1 MLTGKDDKI
10 KQLQLEVEHLNSLAK
25 ASRLINSTL
34 NLDELMEIIR
44 KIGRTEVGAEKA
56 TIYLADED
64 KEELH
69 SVYLEDKHLNIDLP
83 YGVGIAGTVAKT
95 GDSLI
100 IDDVENDE
108 RFFGKIDKVSGFETK
123 SCLCVPM
130 HIKGE
135 KLIGVFQ
142 VLNSKKGK
150 FTKSDLRF
158 LEDLS
163 IQAAIAI
170 ENARLHTEVKQKEK
184 IEQTLKLARNIQMGL
199 LPKQFP
205 PFPDKSQFE
214 IYASI
219 EPAVEIGGDFYDF
232 FFVDDE
238 HLCLVIGDVSGK
250 GIPAA
255 LFMAVAKTL
264 IKAYTIG
271 NYASDDILFKVN
283 NELCQENEQ
292 EMFVT
297 IFHGI
302 LNIHTGELRYS
313 NGGHNP
319 PYILYSDGTFGGIE
333 STRGM
338 ALGVMEDV
346 KYELKKVR
354 LSKKD
359 TIYLYT
365 DGVNEAMDGD
375 GNEFSYIRLE
385 NFFKEIKG
393 SSATE
398 LTKKTMETISR
409 FIDEAPQSDDI
420 TVMALKYLQ

>member
-1 MLTGKDDKI
+1 
-10 KQLQLEVEHLNSLAK
+10 
-25 ASRLINSTL
+25 
-34 NLDELMEIIR
+34 
-44 KIGRTEVGAEKA
+44 
-56 TIYLADED
+56 
-64 KEELH
+64 
-69 SVYLEDKHLNIDLP
+69 
-83 YGVGIAGTVAKT
+83 
-95 GDSLI
+95 
-100 IDDVENDE
+100 
-108 RFFGKIDKVSGFETK
+108 
-123 SCLCVPM
+123 
-130 HIKGE
+130 
-135 KLIGVFQ
+135 
-142 VLNSKKGK
+142 
-150 FTKSDLRF
+150 
-158 LEDLS
+158 
-163 IQAAIAI
+163 
-170 ENARLHTEVKQKEK
+170 
-184 IEQTLKLARNIQMGL
+184 MGL

-232 FFVDDE
+232 FLVDDE